1 LGAYKGNLRD
11 SEFILFEYLK
21 VGEIYGT
28 EPFDHIDTDGAR
40 MMLGEALKFADE
52 VMGDLNV
59 EGDRH
64 GCTYENGRVITPP
77 GFKEAY
83 KKYMDA
89 GWQQVFVDLEDGGA
103 ELPPSLGMAVTEF
116 FSSANFALKTLV
128 GGSDFG
134 VIIKMAGTEEQ
145 IKRFCPGLFDGRWG
159 GAMALT
165 EADAGSDVGAIKT
178 RARRIDGDIYSI
190 EGTKRF
196 ITCAEHDLSENI
208 ITLALA
214 RIEGAPAGTKGL
226 SMFIIPNIW
235 VNEDGSLG
243 EPNDVACTGIEH
255 KMGLKASPTCQVS
268 YGENGRCRGILVGN
282 QEGAGMKQMFLL
294 INKARMMTAAQAI
307 GQASS
312 AYLNS
317 LAYARERLQGS
328 DLKEFM
334 NKNTPRVPIIRHPDV
349 RRMLLE
355 QKSKLEGM
363 RGLILKVA
371 HLMDLV
377 KIKGSEEAVRE
388 LGLIDVLTPIVKG
401 YCAEESFN
409 CNNLALQVLGG
420 SGYCRDYP
428 VEQYLRDTRITSIY
442 EGTTHIQAMD
452 LVRKLG
458 HAGGAHFISLLED
471 IESFIRDALDSSF
484 MKREIRLL
492 GDAVSSV
499 RNQGRM
505 LVGFFGENIYLVG
518 LYASGFL
525 FSLSEVVVASILLEM
540 ARVAAGSLADLEEN
554 HLDYQF
560 YTGKIESAR
569 FFCHSFLPVVTCR
582 EQVMS
587 AKDTAA
593 LDIPEG
599 SF

>member
-1 LGAYKGNLRD
+1 
-11 SEFILFEYLK
+11 
-21 VGEIYGT
+21 
-28 EPFDHIDTDGAR
+28 
-40 MMLGEALKFADE
+40 
-52 VMGDLNV
+52 
-59 EGDRH
+59 
-64 GCTYENGRVITPP
+64 
-77 GFKEAY
+77 
-83 KKYMDA
+83 
-89 GWQQVFVDLEDGGA
+89 
-103 ELPPSLGMAVTEF
+103 
-116 FSSANFALKTLV
+116 
-128 GGSDFG
+128 
-134 VIIKMAGTEEQ
+134 
-145 IKRFCPGLFDGRWG
+145 
-159 GAMALT
+159 
-165 EADAGSDVGAIKT
+165 
-178 RARRIDGDIYSI
+178 
-190 EGTKRF
+190 
-196 ITCAEHDLSENI
+196 
-208 ITLALA
+208 
-214 RIEGAPAGTKGL
+214 
-226 SMFIIPNIW
+226 
-235 VNEDGSLG
+235 
-243 EPNDVACTGIEH
+243 
-255 KMGLKASPTCQVS
+255 
-268 YGENGRCRGILVGN
+268 
-282 QEGAGMKQMFLL
+282 
-294 INKARMMTAAQAI
+294 
-307 GQASS
+307 
-312 AYLNS
+312 
-317 LAYARERLQGS
+317 
-328 DLKEFM
+328 
-334 NKNTPRVPIIRHPDV
+334 
-349 RRMLLE
+349 
-355 QKSKLEGM
+355 
-363 RGLILKVA
+363 
-371 HLMDLV
+371 
-377 KIKGSEEAVRE
+377 
-388 LGLIDVLTPIVKG
+388 
-401 YCAEESFN
+401 
-409 CNNLALQVLGG
+409 LGG